1 MVDALALIAVALLIG
16 GVVGTVVP
24 LVPGGVLSL
33 VGVYLYWWQ
42 SGYAE
47 PGTLALVVLTVLGLL
62 AVLAEFFGGAI
73 AARAGGASWK
83 TTALAAIVGI
93 LLMIV
98 TGPLGL
104 LVGLFGTVFVLE
116 FARNGALDRS
126 ARSATYATVGI
137 LASTAVQ
144 VLLTAS
150 ILFGFAVAVVLF

>member
-1 MVDALALIAVALLIG
+1 MVDALALLAVALLIG

-33 VGVYLYWWQ
+33 VGVSLYWWQ
-42 SGYAE
+42 SGFTE

-73 AARAGGASWK
+73 AARAGGASWR
-83 TTALAAIVGI
+83 TTALAALVGI

-104 LVGLFGTVFVLE
+104 LVGLFGTVFALE

-144 VLLTAS
+144 VLLTTS
-150 ILFGFAVAVVLF
+150 ILFGFVVAVVLF

>member
-42 SGYAE
+42 SGFAE

-83 TTALAAIVGI
+83 TTALAAVVGI
-93 LLMIV
+93 LLMII